1 MLKNASKMMKNIIFY
16 YFCVAISR
24 IEGVHSVGEI
34 RYFIQT
40 RENGFVPDTTGK
52 KRIYSR
58 NVKRD
63 RQLNVKLIV
72 LELWKKELLYS
83 YCLFA
88 MYAPMHLHK
97 MFVAKFKMSSILPS
111 VMQQSFCVTPVILVL

>member
-1 MLKNASKMMKNIIFY
+1 MRIDVKKCKQNDEKYYFY

-24 IEGVHSVGEI
+24 IGGVHSVGEI
-34 RYFIQT
+34 RYFIQA

-72 LELWKKELLYS
+72 LELWKR
-83 YCLFA
+83 
-88 MYAPMHLHK
+88 M
-97 MFVAKFKMSSILPS
+97 I
-111 VMQQSFCVTPVILVL
+111 